1 MQENIEEMTTG
12 VTKMSEEVGNLTNI
26 AGVVGNAFGAG
37 ASSTLSGL
45 LGRGV
50 DAITGAISGGNSGDG
65 ANLTADIDPYA
76 GCDPNAANFTAC
88 LQDPPG
94 GDGGNSSI
102 WGDLL
107 RGVVGGLA
115 NVASNLIGGDDGA
128 DAPPPGPP

>member
-1 MQENIEEMTTG
+1 
-12 VTKMSEEVGNLTNI
+12 MSEEVGNLTNI

-50 DAITGAISGGNSGDG
+50 DALTGAISGGGSGDG
-65 ANLTADIDPYA
+65 ANFTAGVDPYA
-76 GCDPNAANFTAC
+76 GCDPNAGNFTAC

-94 GDGGNSSI
+94 GDGGNSSL
-102 WGDLL
+102 WGNLL

-115 NVASNLIGGDDGA
+115 NVASNLVAGDDGA

>member
-1 MQENIEEMTTG
+1 VQENIEEMTSS

-94 GDGGNSSI
+94 DGGNSSI